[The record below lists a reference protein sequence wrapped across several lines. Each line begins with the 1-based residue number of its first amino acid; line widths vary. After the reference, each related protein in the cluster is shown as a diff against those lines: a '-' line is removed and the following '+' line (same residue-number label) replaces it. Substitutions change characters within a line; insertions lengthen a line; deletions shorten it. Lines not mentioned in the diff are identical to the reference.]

1 MLVSIG
7 AYGAVPVVAPKR
19 TGSGPAIVSIIS
31 LWQLG
36 SNKNI
41 ALIVRAAVSYR
52 EL

>member
-1 MLVSIG
+1 MDMGMGLVG
-7 AYGAVPVVAPKR
+7 PAFPGAPKR

-41 ALIVRAAVSYR
+41 TLIVRAAVSYR

>member
-1 MLVSIG
+1 MGLVG
-7 AYGAVPVVAPKR
+7 PAFPVAPKR

-41 ALIVRAAVSYR
+41 TLIVRAAVSYR